1 MLLMRWLI
9 FVCVLLNLFIPD
21 LALGQGAS
29 NRFYSYS
36 CLSLSGS
43 SWSNSNFYIRST
55 VGQVNPTAAISSGQF
70 MIRQGFQ
77 QPFLAVFQTIHKPP
91 AIKRISLY
99 PNPNSGNFKLLVE
112 LDSKDDY
119 RYRIIDFGGRLI
131 SSGLGKSEALM
142 VMDDLVDKPAAL
154 YFLQI
159 YDLGGAYLTSYRVLV
174 Q

>member
-1 MLLMRWLI
+1 MRWLI
-9 FVCVLLNLFIPD
+9 FVCTLLNLQIPD
-21 LALGQGAS
+21 LVLGQGAS
-29 NRFYSYS
+29 NRFHSYS

-43 SWSNSNFYIRST
+43 SWSNSIFYIRST
-55 VGQVNPTAAISSGQF
+55 VGQFNPTAAITSGQF

-77 QPFLAVFQTIHKPP
+77 QPFLADFQTIHKPP

-99 PNPNSGNFKLLVE
+99 PNPNSGNFKLLIE

-119 RYRIIDFGGRLI
+119 CYRIIDLSGRLI
-131 SSGLGKSEALM
+131 SSGLGKSEVIM

-159 YDLGGAYLTSYRVLV
+159 YDLGGSYLTSYRVLV